1 MEPAKPVVSL
11 DLQDLLTRAMAR
23 QTPHKPR
30 RRPDDQIDPK
40 ELAQAERRLR
50 ERFSLPENWLR
61 VRSVALIHQDTE
73 TLLGNFIEFKHKLS
87 TARKFMRAAGPE
99 PVEAV
104 EFVKGENWLAE
115 PLHRPSKPAV
125 PEREMREAMI
135 DVHLPELE
143 NTFAKDV
150 ILDVHLH
157 WGSIARVELMD
168 ETVFHSKDR
177 KTQLYLPEG
186 LDILDGMS
194 LECRIKLKEFL
205 GL

>member
-1 MEPAKPVVSL
+1 MEPAKPAI

-23 QTPHKPR
+23 QTPKKER

-50 ERFSLPENWLR
+50 ERFSLPENWVR
-61 VRSVALIHQDTE
+61 VRSVALVHEATE

-87 TARKFMRAAGPE
+87 TARKFTRATGPE
-99 PVEAV
+99 PVDAIERV
-104 EFVKGENWLAE
+104 NGSNWLAD
-115 PLHRPSKPAV
+115 PVTHRPMKPEV
-125 PEREMREAMI
+125 PERDMREAMI
-135 DVHLPELE
+135 DVHLPEMD

-157 WGSIARVELMD
+157 WGSIARVELLD
-168 ETVFHSKDR
+168 ETVFHSRDR
-177 KTQLYLPEG
+177 KVQLYLPEG

-205 GL
+205 KL